1 MDTKTQIV
9 ITVALVLVLV
19 WLVRLVRFRQL
30 RGKYA
35 VYWIGTIFILEIFVF
50 WPELGQWISGE
61 SGSVGSLIG
70 FLLVLSGFVVL
81 SLIHVAW
88 ELSRL
93 EERGRILAEM
103 NAQDKDSRSLREI
116 ELDDKNY

>member
-35 VYWIGTIFILEIFVF
+35 V
-50 WPELGQWISGE
+50 
-61 SGSVGSLIG
+61 
-70 FLLVLSGFVVL
+70 
-81 SLIHVAW
+81 
-88 ELSRL
+88 
-93 EERGRILAEM
+93 
-103 NAQDKDSRSLREI
+103 
-116 ELDDKNY
+116 